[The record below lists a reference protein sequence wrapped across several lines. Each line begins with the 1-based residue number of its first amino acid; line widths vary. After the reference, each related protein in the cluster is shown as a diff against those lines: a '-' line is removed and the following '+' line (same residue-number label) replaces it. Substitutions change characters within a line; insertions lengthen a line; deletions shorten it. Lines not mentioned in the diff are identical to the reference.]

1 MIDLRPAPGPRLAL
15 QISPRGEGSEV
26 HEDLSVRVVESPV
39 GEAAA
44 DVVLQPIDDVL
55 RMAGQPTFHEEV
67 GRGLFRALLPST
79 LGELYRAAF
88 AQATTAGERLTVELR
103 FDREL

>member
-15 QISPRGEGSEV
+15 QLTPRDEG
-26 HEDLSVRVVESPV
+26 LSVRVVESPV

-44 DVVLQPIDDVL
+44 DIVLQHIDEVL
-55 RMAGQPTFHEEV
+55 RMVSQPTFHEDV
-67 GRGLFRALLPST
+67 GRGLFRSLLPGP

-88 AQATTAGERLTVELR
+88 AQATLAGRAA
-103 FDREL
+103 DRRTTL